1 MDEFL
6 IAMDLDNLTGINHTA
21 RVQKPSEEKAFV
33 QHVRQSSSNPKRIHI
48 IRCMSEG
55 IITSPLEEA

>member
-21 RVQKPSEEKAFV
+21 RVQKPSEEKIFIN
-33 QHVRQSSSNPKRIHI
+33 HVRKSSSNLKRIHI
-48 IRCMSEG
+48 IRCMAEG
-55 IITSPLEEA
+55 IIISPLEEA